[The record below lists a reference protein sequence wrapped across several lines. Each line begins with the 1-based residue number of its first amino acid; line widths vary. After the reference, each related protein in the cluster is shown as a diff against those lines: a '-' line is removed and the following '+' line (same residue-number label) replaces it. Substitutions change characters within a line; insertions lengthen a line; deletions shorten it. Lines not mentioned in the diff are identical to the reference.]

1 MFGLFRAGGFAAAS
15 LVLSA
20 SVMGVG
26 HAQIVP
32 LATSSPTIT
41 APASAAFAPIFE
53 ESPQLVLP
61 VQSAPTA
68 PTTPTVVSLPEI
80 APAPA
85 VPPAPAAPVPAA
97 AVPAVAVSA
106 PGKPLERATLAQ
118 LVTQHRSSATPTREL
133 ECLAKGCAAHEGR

>member
-41 APASAAFAPIFE
+41 APAPADFAPIFE

-61 VQSAPTA
+61 VQSAPI
-68 PTTPTVVSLPEI
+68 TPTVQPTPEVEGQRLHLRKLGHIGSLGVASDVS
-80 APAPA
+80 
-85 VPPAPAAPVPAA
+85 
-97 AVPAVAVSA
+97 
-106 PGKPLERATLAQ
+106 KR
-118 LVTQHRSSATPTREL
+118 REL
-133 ECLAKGCAAHEGR
+133 GTARAWL